1 MKRTLNGAFTIMAH
15 DPSITAW
22 GWAIIDSQSNVVD
35 MGCIKTEPNHKKNRI
50 RKGDDSVRRLTEIAN
65 VICDTIKQHNV
76 CCIVSEL
83 PHGSQSASAAI
94 MIGAVTGLL
103 TGLAVVSAVPIEWFS
118 EADSKKALLQKNSAT
133 KQETIDAVTKIL
145 KVQWTGTKYKDEA
158 IADALSV
165 FHVASKQSSI
175 IQYFLRNKSI
185 SSSLP

>member
-1 MKRTLNGAFTIMAH
+1 MKRKTNNSNTTVMVH

-35 MGCIKTEPNHKKNRI
+35 IGCIKTEPNHKKNRI

-65 VICDTIKQHNV
+65 IIHEKIEQHNV
-76 CCIVSEL
+76 CCMVSEL

-103 TGLAVVSAVPIEWFS
+103 TGIAVVTGVPIEWFS
-118 EADSKKALLQKNSAT
+118 EADSKKMLLRKNSAT
-133 KQETIDAVTKIL
+133 KQETINAVSKLFSI
-145 KVQWTGTKYKDEA
+145 KWTGVKYKDEA

-165 FHVASKQSSI
+165 FNVALKQSSI
-175 IQYFLRNKSI
+175 IQYFLKK
-185 SSSLP
+185 